1 MKKETRAVHSGTHF
15 DQNTQGTNSPIYT
28 STAIGYLDSDVTY
41 PRYFNTNNQLAVAAK
56 IADLEKAETGI
67 VFSSGMAAITSTLL
81 TFLKAGD
88 HIIFQ
93 KGLYGGT
100 FNWCNSELQKFGIE
114 FTIAEGNSSSD
125 FENALQ
131 KNTKIIYI
139 ETPSNPLL
147 KITDIKAAAKF
158 AQNNN
163 LISVIDNT
171 FASPVNQNPINLG
184 VDLVIHSATKYLG
197 GHSDICAGAIVGSTK
212 LISQIKPTAIN
223 FGGSLDAQ
231 TCYLLERSI
240 KTLFVRV
247 NQQNKNA
254 QQIAQFLE
262 VHPKINKVFYPG
274 LQSSPGFEIAQ
285 KQMNGFGGMLS
296 FELKTGNV
304 IEFQKS
310 LKLIKPAVSLGGVD
324 TIINAPVLTSHRH
337 VPEEENI
344 KEGITDKVLRLS
356 VGIENA
362 DDLIEDLRIALEN
375 SKA

>member
-1 MKKETRAVHSGTHF
+1 MKKETRAVHSGTQF
-15 DQNTQGTNSPIYT
+15 DQNIQGTNSPIYT

-41 PRYFNTNNQLAVAAK
+41 PRYFNTINQLAVVAK
-56 IADLEKAETGI
+56 IADLEKAETGM

>member
-1 MKKETRAVHSGTHF
+1 MKKETRAVHSGTQF
-15 DQNTQGTNSPIYT
+15 DQNIQGTNSPIYT

-41 PRYFNTNNQLAVAAK
+41 PRYFNTINQLAVVAK
-56 IADLEKAETGI
+56 IADLEKAETGM

-158 AQNNN
+158 AQDNV

>member
-1 MKKETRAVHSGTHF
+1 MKQETRAVHAGTHF
-15 DQNTQGTNSPIYT
+15 DKNTQGTNSPIYT

-41 PRYFNTNNQLAVAAK
+41 PRYFNTENQLSLVAK
-56 IADLEKAETGI
+56 IAALENAETGL
-67 VFSSGMAAITSTLL
+67 VFSSGMAAITTTLL

-93 KGLYGGT
+93 KGMYGGT
-100 FNWCNSELQKFGIE
+100 SNWCNTELQKFGIE
-114 FTIAEGNSSSD
+114 FTIAKENTKSN
-125 FENALQ
+125 FENVLQ

-147 KITDIKAAAKF
+147 KITDISAAADF
-158 AQNNN
+158 ARANN

-171 FASPVNQNPINLG
+171 FASPVNQNPIDFGIELI
-184 VDLVIHSATKYLG
+184 IHSATKYLG
-197 GHSDICAGAIVGSTK
+197 GHSDICAGAVLGNKK
-212 LISQIKPTAIN
+212 LISRIKSTALN

-247 NQQNKNA
+247 NQQNRNA
-254 QQIAQFLE
+254 QEIAEFLE
-262 VHPKINKVFYPG
+262 VHPKIKNVFYPG
-274 LQSSPGFEIAQ
+274 LKTSPDFELAK
-285 KQMNGFGGMLS
+285 KQMKGFGGMLS
-296 FELKTGNV
+296 FELKSGNV
-304 IEFQKS
+304 FDFQKN

-337 VPEEENI
+337 IPEKDNL

-362 DDLIEDLRIALEN
+362 IDLIEDLQNALNKCE
-375 SKA
+375 

>member
-1 MKKETRAVHSGTHF
+1 
-15 DQNTQGTNSPIYT
+15 
-28 STAIGYLDSDVTY
+28 
-41 PRYFNTNNQLAVAAK
+41 
-56 IADLEKAETGI
+56 
-67 VFSSGMAAITSTLL
+67 MAAITSTLL

>member
-1 MKKETRAVHSGTHF
+1 MKKETRAVHSGTQF
-15 DQNTQGTNSPIYT
+15 DQNIQGTNSPIYT

-41 PRYFNTNNQLAVAAK
+41 PRYFNTINQLAVVAK
-56 IADLEKAETGI
+56 IADLEKAETGM

-158 AQNNN
+158 AQDNV

-197 GHSDICAGAIVGSTK
+197 GHSDICAGAIVGSEN
-212 LISQIKPTAIN
+212 LISQIKPTALN

>member
-1 MKKETRAVHSGTHF
+1 MKKETRAVHSGTQF
-15 DQNTQGTNSPIYT
+15 DQNIQGTNSPIYT

-41 PRYFNTNNQLAVAAK
+41 PRYFNTINQLAVVAK
-56 IADLEKAETGI
+56 IADLEKAETGM

-296 FELKTGNV
+296 FELKTGDIVN
-304 IEFQKS
+304 FQKS